1 MEKLHRVGKY
11 GTEETNR
18 DENYSKECTREIYH
32 FLRSYE
38 PIKGYRY
45 MILEDGVSE
54 SLYYKRDGVEIP
66 DDFKVHKIE
75 PDIPTIILVENNNP
89 DNFYVILS
97 GDDKYQE
104 TGGNAIER
112 SSKNHRG
119 VFEEKMCYN
128 TNINPYVIL
137 CSGSAFVEED
147 GITPNDY
154 FNAKFRQMF
163 PYCKN
168 GNPYIWSPSDPHDS
182 SKEMWNQLYL
192 QRKRYTKEEK
202 MNILKS
208 VAIKSSKYY
217 RNIIEI

>member
-1 MEKLHRVGKY
+1 M
-11 GTEETNR
+11 
-18 DENYSKECTREIYH
+18 
-32 FLRSYE
+32 
-38 PIKGYRY
+38 
-45 MILEDGVSE
+45 
-54 SLYYKRDGVEIP
+54 
-66 DDFKVHKIE
+66 
-75 PDIPTIILVENNNP
+75 
-89 DNFYVILS
+89 
-97 GDDKYQE
+97 
-104 TGGNAIER
+104 
-112 SSKNHRG
+112 
-119 VFEEKMCYN
+119 
-128 TNINPYVIL
+128 L